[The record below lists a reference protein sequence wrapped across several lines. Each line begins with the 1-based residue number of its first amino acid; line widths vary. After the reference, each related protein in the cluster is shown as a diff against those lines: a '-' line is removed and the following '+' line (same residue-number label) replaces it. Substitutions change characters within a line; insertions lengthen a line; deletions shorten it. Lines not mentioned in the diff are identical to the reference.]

1 MKWRWVC
8 AGLKVYD
15 FDSDQA
21 VARGGSP
28 EGGQEQGLGEE
39 DEESQSGI
47 AKEPEG
53 DRVTHQPVDG

>member
-1 MKWRWVC
+1 
-8 AGLKVYD
+8 LKVYD

-21 VARGGSP
+21 VASGGSP
-28 EGGQEQGLGEE
+28 ESGQEQGLSEE

-47 AKEPEG
+47 AQEPKG